1 MLKTLRNIVI
11 FISFL
16 LGLRWLYVTNTTI
29 EFSRIKHCYESLP
42 ETFAGFKI
50 AHVSDVHNTRSRK
63 KIDAIYENLQTEQPD
78 IIAITGDSIDSRVTD
93 VSSALQFVQGL
104 TEIAPCYYVTGNH
117 ESRFDEETFCYLLG
131 SLTNLGVIVLQND
144 ARMISQDGDKI
155 SIVDVD
161 DLQFKKRKALKD
173 TLSSVT

>member
-155 SIVDVD
+155 SILDVD
-161 DLQFKKRKALKD
+161 GLQFKKRGKH
-173 TLSSVT
+173 